1 MTQLLINVVDISGG
15 THPDDKVR
23 LWAPQHRADG
33 ERVVSTSPV
42 DVKLVDGQATVNVL
56 PGPARVQIMTRGV
69 VDSAAKRVTIP
80 DEASV
85 TLRAVIEDGLEWE
98 PEVISRVATLAARA
112 ESAATRAENVAETF
126 GSLEGVAVSVQ
137 AAQDAAASATGSA
150 SAAAVSATAANDS
163 QVSAASS
170 ATAAAQSA
178 VNAANSEWVA
188 GEHKGAAE
196 AASDA
201 AASSASAAATSA
213 GAAASSES
221 AAATSAG
228 QADASAGAASD
239 AATRAENVVDTVQWQ
254 GDQLSVMG
262 KVSPPLTGDDGA
274 TPHVGAN
281 GTWWVG
287 ETDTGVQAQGPKGD
301 PGDGAGDVLWSEL
314 TPALDG
320 KADVVHSHVVS
331 DVDGLQS
338 ALDGKADAGHQH
350 VIADVTGLQD
360 ALDNAGEVSQ
370 SDLDAALLGKSD
382 VGHVHTIE
390 QVAGLQSAL
399 DGKASSSHEHAWSEV
414 TGKPTAY
421 PPESH
426 SHTASQISDATTVG
440 RDVLTATSKAAARQA
455 IGAGT
460 SSLTLGTTAST
471 AAAGNHTH
479 SQYATTAQVEART
492 PEIRVVTTI
501 PTPPTPGVV
510 YLRFG

>member
-1 MTQLLINVVDISGG
+1 MTQLLIDVVDISGG

-23 LWAPQHRADG
+23 LWAPQHRPDG

-42 DVKLVDGQATVNVL
+42 DVTLVDGQATVNVL

-69 VDSAAKRVTIP
+69 VDSAPKKVTIP

-98 PEVISRVATLAARA
+98 PEVISRVATLASRA
-112 ESAATRAENVAETF
+112 ESAADRAENVADTF
-126 GSLEGVAVSVQ
+126 GSLEGVATSVQ
-137 AAQDAAASATGSA
+137 AAEDAATSATGSA
-150 SAAAVSATAANDS
+150 SAAALSATAANDS

-188 GEHKGAAE
+188 GEHRGAAE
-196 AASDA
+196 SASDA
-201 AASSASAAATSA
+201 AASSASDAAVSA

-228 QADASAGAASD
+228 QADASAGVASD
-239 AATRAENVVDTVQWQ
+239 AADRAENVADSVHWQ
-254 GDQLSVMG
+254 DDRLSVMG
-262 KVSPPLTGDDGA
+262 VLGPPLTGDNGVS
-274 TPHVGAN
+274 PHVGAN

-287 ETDTGVQAQGPKGD
+287 DIDTGVRAQGEKGD

-314 TPALDG
+314 TPVLDG
-320 KADVVHSHVVS
+320 KAAVSHDHTIAQVS
-331 DVDGLQS
+331 GLQDE
-338 ALDGKADAGHQH
+338 LDGKAAAGHQH
-350 VIADVTGLQD
+350 
-360 ALDNAGEVSQ
+360 
-370 SDLDAALLGKSD
+370 
-382 VGHVHTIE
+382 
-390 QVAGLQSAL
+390 
-399 DGKASSSHEHAWSEV
+399 AWGDV

-426 SHTASQISDATTVG
+426 SHTAADISDATTVG
-440 RDVLTATSKAAARQA
+440 RSVLTASSQAAARQA

-460 SSLTLGTTAST
+460 SSLALGTTAST
-471 AAAGNHTH
+471 AAKGDHTH

-492 PEIRVVTTI
+492 PEIRVVSSPELATS
-501 PTPPTPGVV
+501 PGVLYV
-510 YLRFG
+510 VRED

>member
-42 DVKLVDGQATVNVL
+42 DVKLVDGQATVEVL

-80 DEASV
+80 DEPSV

-112 ESAATRAENVAETF
+112 ESAATRAENVADTF
-126 GSLEGVAVSVQ
+126 GSLEGVAASVQ
-137 AAQDAAASATGSA
+137 AAEDAAASATGSA
-150 SAAAVSATAANDS
+150 SAAALSATAANDS
-163 QVSAASS
+163 EVSAASS

-201 AASSASAAATSA
+201 AASSASAAAVSA
-213 GAAASSES
+213 GAAASSGS

-228 QADASAGAASD
+228 EAAASAGVASD
-239 AATRAENVVDTVQWQ
+239 AADRAENVVDTVQWQ

-314 TPALDG
+314 NPVLDG
-320 KADVVHSHVVS
+320 KAPVSH
-331 DVDGLQS
+331 D
-338 ALDGKADAGHQH
+338 
-350 VIADVTGLQD
+350 
-360 ALDNAGEVSQ
+360 
-370 SDLDAALLGKSD
+370 
-382 VGHVHTIE
+382 HTIG
-390 QVAGLQSAL
+390 QVAGLQDELDGKAAAGHQHSWGDVTGKPATYPPESHTHPQSEVEGLEAAL
-399 DGKASSSHEHAWSEV
+399 DGKASTDHTHAEYATSSRVTTLENSQPIIVSSLPASPLPGRIYLV
-414 TGKPTAY
+414 TG
-421 PPESH
+421 
-426 SHTASQISDATTVG
+426 D
-440 RDVLTATSKAAARQA
+440 
-455 IGAGT
+455 
-460 SSLTLGTTAST
+460 
-471 AAAGNHTH
+471 
-479 SQYATTAQVEART
+479 
-492 PEIRVVTTI
+492 
-501 PTPPTPGVV
+501 
-510 YLRFG
+510 